1 MDLKEEGNVLYILGE
16 TGKELGG
23 SEYYAHLG
31 FVGKNVPNVSFQDA
45 LSRYRRYHEAVLKGL
60 VRAGHDCSD
69 GGLAV
74 ALAEMAFSGE
84 VGLEVDLAAVPVVE
98 DLREDEVLFSESASR
113 LLVEV
118 KPRDVP
124 AFEDIMGDG
133 PWAGIGRCTAGKSLD
148 ILSGE
153 RQIMSLDLT
162 LMKRA
167 WQRTLREL

>member
-1 MDLKEEGNVLYILGE
+1 MEPAQISEGTPIAVSTWEAASSLSSFPFRLELQADPEEGLLRHRPPDPI
-16 TGKELGG
+16 
-23 SEYYAHLG
+23 A
-31 FVGKNVPNVSFQDA
+31 P
-45 LSRYRRYHEAVLKGL
+45 L